1 MTETY
6 AGSPQTYG
14 VRCDTDVMIPSRDG
28 VPLATDIYFPALD
41 GGRAQP
47 GPFPTLLERTPYNKA
62 SADNVAKGKYFARR
76 GYVCA
81 IQDVRGR
88 FQSEGEWYPFGQE
101 APDGYD
107 TVEWLGTRP
116 WSDGQVGT
124 MGDSYPGSVQ
134 SALATLNPPHLSTMI
149 VAVGASSYY
158 HSSMR
163 QNGALEQRFLIYAFR
178 MAVDSKEAADDPGL
192 KAELERMWPAV
203 LGQIESFP
211 TYESRDALALTK
223 IIEAFPLKEG
233 ATVLRRL
240 PAYERWAIDILTHGT
255 YGDYWKQR
263 GYAPGEYIDEH
274 ADVPTLYLGGWYDT
288 YPRNTI
294 KNFLDFTA
302 AKSSDQRLLMG
313 PWTHGQYEITNS
325 GDSDFGTES
334 HIDYKDMRLSWFDHY
349 LKGMD
354 TDAGRWPPVRYFLMG
369 TGNGSVSHSGR
380 LSRGGQWRSSDAWP
394 PQGTSLTEHY
404 LHPGGGLSTQ
414 RPGAGIAPS
423 RFTFDP
429 TNPVPT
435 IGGSISAAHPWMNPG
450 AFDQR
455 GGPRFIGSHDGVALN
470 TRPDVL
476 TFETADLDGDV
487 ETTGPITVKL
497 WASSSAMDTD
507 FTVKLVDVFPPT
519 DRSPDGLAINIT
531 DSIMRARF
539 RNSWEVEEMMD
550 PGTPYLFEFELFPTS
565 NLFRAGHRIRVDV
578 SSSNSPRFDVN
589 PNTGGPLGLD
599 RSYVTAM
606 QTIYHDAD
614 RPSCI
619 VLPLQ
624 SVSNTSTGSEATFAG
639 I

>member
-1 MTETY
+1 MTRKHE
-6 AGSPQTYG
+6 GSSQQYG
-14 VRCDTDVMIPSRDG
+14 VHCDSDVMVPARDG
-28 VPLATDIYFPALD
+28 VGLATDIYMPAVN
-41 GGRAQP
+41 GAAQG
-47 GPFPTLLERTPYNKA
+47 GPFPTLLERTPYDKA

-81 IQDVRGR
+81 MQDVRGR
-88 FQSEGEWYPFGQE
+88 FQSEGEWYPFARE

-107 TVEWLGTRP
+107 TVEWLGTRS

-134 SALATLNPPHLSTMI
+134 SALATLDPPHLASMI
-149 VAVGASSYY
+149 VAVGASNYF

-178 MAVDSKEAADDPGL
+178 MAVDSKEAAADPAL
-192 KAELERMWPAV
+192 RAELERMWPSV
-203 LGQIESFP
+203 LGEVESFP
-211 TYESRDALALTK
+211 TYESRDMLPLARVIK
-223 IIEAFPLKEG
+223 SFPLKEG

-240 PAYERWAIDILTHGT
+240 PNYERWAIDILTHGT
-255 YGDYWKQR
+255 FGDYWKQR
-263 GYAPGEYIDEH
+263 GYAPGEYVEEH

-294 KNFLDFTA
+294 QNFLDYTRIKISA
-302 AKSSDQRLLMG
+302 QRLLMG

-325 GDSDFGTES
+325 GDSDFGIES
-334 HIDYKDMRLSWFDHY
+334 HIDYKDMRLSWFDYY

-354 TDAGRWPPVRYFLMG
+354 TEVAHWPPVRYFTMG
-369 TGNGSVSHSGR
+369 TGDGAVSHSGR
-380 LSRGGQWRSSDAWP
+380 LSRGGYWRSSGVWP
-394 PQGTSLTEHY
+394 PQGTRLTEHY
-404 LHPGGGLSTQ
+404 LHAGGGLSVE

-429 TNPVPT
+429 TDPVPT

-455 GGPRFIGSHDGVALN
+455 GGPRFVGSEDGVPLN
-470 TRPDVL
+470 NRSDVL
-476 TFETADLDGDV
+476 TFQTPELERDV
-487 ETTGPITVKL
+487 EATGPITVKL
-497 WASSSAMDTD
+497 WASSSAVDTD
-507 FTVKLVDVFPPT
+507 FTAKLIDVFPPT
-519 DRSPDGLAINIT
+519 DRSPDGLAVNVT

-539 RNSWEVEEMMD
+539 RNGWETEELME
-550 PGTPYLFEFELFPTS
+550 PGTPYLFEFELFPSS
-565 NLFRAGHRIRVDV
+565 NLFQASHRIRVDI
-578 SSSNSPRFDVN
+578 SSSNFPRFDVN

-599 RSYVTAM
+599 RSYVTAI
-606 QTIYHDAD
+606 QSIYHDAE

-624 SVSNTSTGSEATFAG
+624 PPSDPGAQATFSG